1 MALTG
6 DDLDALSDEE
16 VDAILASEPSR
27 LEQESQGMVVEVLYT
42 PPGQHDQDPGAG
54 PITYALLHAGRQ
66 LVGALWIAATGAA
79 GFFPATSAGDLGE
92 DYGVIW
98 DTRLV
103 EARVRYALNGEEWD
117 AESWLDY
124 WLDNITGA
132 GGVMFESGLTG
143 DYEEIRGRMLVL

>member
-6 DDLDALSDEE
+6 DDLTEE
-16 VDAILASEPSR
+16 EIDAILAEEPSR
-27 LEQESQGMVVEVLYT
+27 LEQDAQEMVVEVLYQ
-42 PPGQHDQDPGAG
+42 PPGDHNQDPGTG

-66 LVGALWIAATGAA
+66 LVGALWIAPTGAA
-79 GFFPATSAGDLGE
+79 GFFPATSAGELGE

-103 EARVRYALNGEEWD
+103 EARVQYALNGEEWD

-124 WLDNITGA
+124 WLETITGA
-132 GGVMFESGLTG
+132 GGVMFQSGLTG